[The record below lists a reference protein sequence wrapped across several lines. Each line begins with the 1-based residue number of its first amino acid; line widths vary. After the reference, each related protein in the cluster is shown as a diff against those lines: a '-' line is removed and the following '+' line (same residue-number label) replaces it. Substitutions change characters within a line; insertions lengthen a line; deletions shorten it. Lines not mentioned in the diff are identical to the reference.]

1 MKRKKKQEQIPKM
14 PKIIIG
20 QSGDW
25 INIGENVP
33 TSKYAQAVFAAA
45 KLIALEMELD
55 LPDVLVIAKWDMPG
69 NKNRIMSVTC
79 NEPEAESLEL
89 VHLIRIGYNNLI
101 KRGLIPNLEM
111 DWPN

>member
-1 MKRKKKQEQIPKM
+1 MKREKKPIM
-14 PKIIIG
+14 PKITIG
-20 QSGDW
+20 QPGGW
-25 INIGENVP
+25 INMGENIP
-33 TSKYAQAVFAAA
+33 TSKYAQAVFTAA

-55 LPDVLVIAKWDMPG
+55 LPDILVIAKWDMPD

-79 NEPEAESLEL
+79 SEPKAESLEL
-89 VHLIRIGYNNLI
+89 VHLIRIGYDNLI